1 MDLVYGMDFTHFSN
15 GRITTPNYGFNMYG
29 LNLAMRYHYNADQK
43 LVDKDVYTDRTYC
56 RLRFERPKKEKNIRL
71 RESSIEVYLAGGT
84 VQNEED
90 KGTYKR
96 YGIFSGALDYRFKF
110 NSMHADSGGMD
121 LFLGQ

>member
-1 MDLVYGMDFTHFSN
+1 
-15 GRITTPNYGFNMYG
+15 MYG
-29 LNLAMRYHYNADQK
+29 LNLGLRYHYNADQK
-43 LVDKDVYTDRTYC
+43 MVDNDVYTNE
-56 RLRFERPKKEKNIRL
+56 LLQARFERPKSTKSFKL

-110 NSMHADSGGMD
+110 NSMHAVVAGFDYFWDGSLEPEYPETKD
-121 LFLGQ
+121 QISYRFARWI